1 MSSRARSGSSRAT
14 DSLESA
20 GPHLRSRQG
29 ASAHPI
35 RGRTARRLSHCSRPR
50 GYKGNWAREQS
61 SCGTVWV
68 RVRSTVPY
76 RISLFGGNSVC
87 TVADFSQLISTLQL
101 SNPAN
106 VIFRI
111 APPFGSSP
119 PVVSARLLGPG
130 SIIAW
135 PFLVSGAFCDQPRNS
150 AGPLGVDSFK
160 GTLLPSKDSECR
172 TSKTI
177 ELLRAQT
184 RPAPR

>member
-1 MSSRARSGSSRAT
+1 MKEPRGAAR
-14 DSLESA
+14 LF
-20 GPHLRSRQG
+20 
-29 ASAHPI
+29 
-35 RGRTARRLSHCSRPR
+35 HCPRPR
-50 GYKGNWAREQS
+50 GYRALGPANRVRAEQS
-61 SCGTVWV
+61 GV

-87 TVADFSQLISTLQL
+87 TVADFSQLISMLQL

-130 SIIAW
+130 FIIAW

-177 ELLRAQT
+177 ELLKAQT
-184 RPAPR
+184 RPALR